1 NSLSAHTG
9 TSTLVPGMRRRC
21 SKRKRTSG
29 MLVTPSC
36 AMCFSQRLSGARLRA
51 STRPKTRSSSKVG
64 VADRATP
71 RPEPGAALPL
81 GPPDA
86 VPSWARRDGGGGR
99 EGAAPLDTAPC
110 GVHPSVSCWK
120 SEDGNGAARED
131 SDIDSGVDGG
141 KGEEGVFESG
151 SGE

>member
-1 NSLSAHTG
+1 MLQRFGREPRLAPLDSAAD
-9 TSTLVPGMRRRC
+9 LDELR
-21 SKRKRTSG
+21 
-29 MLVTPSC
+29 
-36 AMCFSQRLSGARLRA
+36 GAAAGSELDEDEREDRA
-51 STRPKTRSSSKVG
+51 EEYRSSSKVG

-71 RPEPGAALPL
+71 RPEPGAAAPL
-81 GPPDA
+81 GAPGA
-86 VPSWARRDGGGGR
+86 VPRWGGRGGRAGR

>member
-1 NSLSAHTG
+1 METG
-9 TSTLVPGMRRRC
+9 MDG
-21 SKRKRTSG
+21 
-29 MLVTPSC
+29 
-36 AMCFSQRLSGARLRA
+36 LRGEEDDDLPIFRPRMGGGR
-51 STRPKTRSSSKVG
+51 RPKDRIGSTSLRNAVLANLRRPPRHSRSSSKVG
-64 VADRATP
+64 GADRATP
-71 RPEPGAALPL
+71 RPEPGAALAL
-81 GPPDA
+81 GTPDA
-86 VPSWARRDGGGGR
+86 IPSCERRDGRAGR
-99 EGAAPLDTAPC
+99 EGAATLDTAPC